1 MAAPSDPT
9 PRLPHAAP
17 FLLLDRVLDIG
28 ERTGTFLKQV
38 SAADPCVAADGTLP
52 AAFLLE
58 ALAQGGGALV
68 AAMEGDAPRIGYLAS
83 VDAFRVHAPVR
94 VGDSLRVEVELVRHF
109 AGAMLF
115 RGRVLVHERLVAE
128 GRFTLAQPR

>member
-1 MAAPSDPT
+1 MAAPSDPI

-17 FLLLDRVLDIG
+17 FLMLDRVIDVG
-28 ERTGTFLKQV
+28 EKSGVFSKHVTG
-38 SAADPCVAADGTLP
+38 ADPCVAADGTLP

-68 AAMEGDAPRIGYLAS
+68 AAMDEAAPKVGYLAS
-83 VDAFRVHAPVR
+83 VDDFRVHGPAR
-94 VGDSLRVEVELVRHF
+94 VGDTVRVEVEIVRHF
-109 AGAMLF
+109 ASATLF
-115 RGRVLVHERLVAE
+115 RGRALVGDRLVAE

>member
-17 FLLLDRVLDIG
+17 FLMLDRVVDVG
-28 ERTGTFLKQV
+28 EKSGVFSKHVTG
-38 SAADPCVAADGTLP
+38 ADPCIAADGTLP

-58 ALAQGGGALV
+58 ALAQSGGALV
-68 AAMEGDAPRIGYLAS
+68 AAMDEAAPKIGYLAS
-83 VDAFRVHAPVR
+83 VDDFRVHRPAR
-94 VGDSLRVEVELVRHF
+94 VGDTLRIEVEIVRHF
-109 AGAMLF
+109 ASATLF
-115 RGRVLVHERLVAE
+115 RGRALVGDRLVAE

>member
-1 MAAPSDPT
+1 MAAPSDTT

-17 FLLLDRVLDIG
+17 FLMLDRVVDVG
-28 ERTGTFLKQV
+28 ERSGVFSKHVTG
-38 SAADPCVAADGTLP
+38 ADPCVAADGTLP

-68 AAMEGDAPRIGYLAS
+68 AAMDEASPKIGYLAS
-83 VDAFRVHAPVR
+83 VDDFRAHSPAR
-94 VGDSLRVEVELVRHF
+94 VGDTLRIEVEIVRHF
-109 AGAMLF
+109 AGATLF
-115 RGRVLVHERLVAE
+115 RGRALVGDRLVAE